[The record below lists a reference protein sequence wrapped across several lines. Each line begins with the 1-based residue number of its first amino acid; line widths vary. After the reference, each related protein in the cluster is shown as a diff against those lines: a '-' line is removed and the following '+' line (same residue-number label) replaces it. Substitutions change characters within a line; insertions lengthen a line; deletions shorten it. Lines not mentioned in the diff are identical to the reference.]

1 LSRTARQ
8 PSFRLQAVAW
18 LLVLLVTGGL
28 SALVFQR
35 LAPRSDFSGVWEF
48 RQLFVRGWF
57 LTLGVSSAALLCACL
72 AAPLWAAMRLAPL
85 AATRWFAGAT
95 IGLLRGTPFLVLLL
109 VGYYVIADALGLE
122 NRLIVGVGMLALYHG
137 AYLGEMLRG
146 GIESVGRT
154 QWEAA
159 RAVGLDQRLAFRHV
173 ILPQALRR
181 VLPGLA
187 GQSITLVKDSALL
200 SVIGVM
206 ELTKQAQSAST
217 LTFSTFEAY
226 LPMAGGYLLLTLP
239 LAALAA
245 RLERRFAHAD

>member
-1 LSRTARQ
+1 
-8 PSFRLQAVAW
+8 
-18 LLVLLVTGGL
+18 
-28 SALVFQR
+28 
-35 LAPRSDFSGVWEF
+35 
-48 RQLFVRGWF
+48 
-57 LTLGVSSAALLCACL
+57 
-72 AAPLWAAMRLAPL
+72 MRLAPL
-85 AATRWFAGAT
+85 AATRWFASAT

-109 VGYYVIADALGLE
+109 VGFYVIADALGLE
-122 NRLIVGVGMLALYHG
+122 NRLVVGVGMLALYHG

-159 RAVGLDQRLAFRHV
+159 RAVGLDRQAAFRHV

>member
-1 LSRTARQ
+1 MSQSDNQ
-8 PSFRLQAVAW
+8 PPLRLQALAW
-18 LLVLLVTGGL
+18 LVVLLLVGGLVSLVLL
-28 SALVFQR
+28 R
-35 LAPRSDFSGVWEF
+35 LAPRSDFSGVWEY
-48 RQLFVRGWF
+48 RQLFAQGWL
-57 LTLGVSSAALLCACL
+57 LTLGVSFGALFLACL
-72 AAPLWAAMRLAPL
+72 AAPFWAAMRLAPL
-85 AATRWFAGAT
+85 AATRWFAAAT

-122 NRLIVGVGMLALYHG
+122 NRLFVGIGMLALYHG

-159 RAVGLDQRLAFRHV
+159 RAVGLDQKLAFRHV

-239 LAALAA
+239 LATLAA

>member
-1 LSRTARQ
+1 MSHPAQ
-8 PSFRLQAVAW
+8 PSLRSQALAW
-18 LLVLLVTGGL
+18 GLVLLVCGGL
-28 SALVFQR
+28 CALVFTR
-35 LAPRSDFSGVWEF
+35 LAPRSDFSGVWAYRILF
-48 RQLFVRGWF
+48 RDGWL
-57 LTLGVSSAALLCACL
+57 LTLGVSAAALVLSCL
-72 AAPLWAAMRLAPL
+72 AAPLWAALRLAPL
-85 AATRWFAGAT
+85 AATRWFATAT

-109 VGYYVIADALGLE
+109 VGFYVIADAIGLE
-122 NRLIVGVGMLALYHG
+122 NRLVVGIGMLALYHG

-159 RAVGLDQRLAFRHV
+159 RAVGFDRRLAFRHV

-226 LPMAGGYLLLTLP
+226 LPMAAGYLLLTLP

>member
-1 LSRTARQ
+1 MARQ
-8 PSFRLQAVAW
+8 PSLRLQALAW
-18 LLVLLVTGGL
+18 VVVLLVTGGL

-48 RQLFVRGWF
+48 RQLFVQGWL
-57 LTLGVSSAALLCACL
+57 LTLGVSIAALACACL
-72 AAPLWAAMRLAPL
+72 TAPLWAAMRLAPL
-85 AATRWFAGAT
+85 SATRWFASAT

-109 VGYYVIADALGLE
+109 VGFYVIADALGLE
-122 NRLIVGVGMLALYHG
+122 NRLVVGIGMLALYHG

-159 RAVGLDQRLAFRHV
+159 RAVGLDRHSAFRHV

-239 LAALAA
+239 LDALAA
-245 RLERRFAHAD
+245 HLERRFVHAD